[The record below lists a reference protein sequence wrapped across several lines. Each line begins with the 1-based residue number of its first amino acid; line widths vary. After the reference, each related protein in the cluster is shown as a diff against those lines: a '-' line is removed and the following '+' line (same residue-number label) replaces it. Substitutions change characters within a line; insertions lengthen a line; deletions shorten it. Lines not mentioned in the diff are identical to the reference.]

1 MHSNRENKLN
11 RNNILFIMDIPI
23 IDNLLVISVA
33 TDPHHTGFQYFI
45 NSLKYNNIQYKILGL
60 NTKWNG
66 GIMEE
71 GMGGGQKINLLKEE
85 LKRWDMDK
93 LKSTLLLFSDSYDVI
108 TVSTES
114 EIIEKYYSISKNQI
128 LFSAEKYCWPDF
140 SLEKYYPN
148 TKSNYKFLNSG
159 GFIGNAYDI
168 LNILGMDINDHDD
181 DQLYFTKIFLFNN
194 VNIKLDYNCQIF
206 QTLNGKINDIYIYKN
221 RIINKSHLTF
231 PSFIHGNGNSKEYLY
246 NIAKHLSFLRN

>member
-1 MHSNRENKLN
+1 MDESN
-11 RNNILFIMDIPI
+11 

-33 TDPHHTGFQYFI
+33 TDANNQGFQYFI

-60 NTKWNG
+60 NTKWKG
-66 GIMEE
+66 GFMEE

-85 LKRWDMDK
+85 LKDWDEVK

-108 TVSTES
+108 NVSTEY
-114 EIIEKYYSISKNQI
+114 EIIEKYFSISKNQI
-128 LFSAEKYCWPDF
+128 LFSAEKYCWPDI

-148 TKSNYKFLNSG
+148 TKSKYKFLNSG

-168 LNILGMDINDHDD
+168 LNNLDMDIKDDDD
-181 DQLYFTKIFLFNN
+181 DQLYFTKIFIFNN
-194 VNIKLDYNCQIF
+194 VNIKIDYNCEIF
-206 QTLNGKINDIYIYKN
+206 QTLNGSIKDIYIYKN
-221 RIINKSHLTF
+221 KINNKIQSTF

-246 NIAKHLSFLRN
+246 NIAKHLSFLPN

>member
-33 TDPHHTGFQYFI
+33 TDPHHKGFQYFI
-45 NSLKYNNIQYKILGL
+45 NSLKHNNIQYKILGL

-66 GIMEE
+66 GIMEQ
-71 GMGGGQKINLLKEE
+71 GMGGGQKINLLKAE
-85 LKRWDMDK
+85 LKTWDTVK
-93 LKSTLLLFSDSYDVI
+93 LKTTLLLFSDSYDVI

-114 EIIEKYYSISKNQI
+114 EIIKKYYSISKNHI
-128 LFSAEKYCWPDF
+128 LFSAEKYCWPDI

-168 LNILGMDINDHDD
+168 LNILTMDIKDNDD

-194 VNIKLDYNCQIF
+194 VNIKLDYYCEIF
-206 QTLNGKINDIYIYKN
+206 QTLNGTIQDIYIYKN
-221 RIINKSHLTF
+221 RIINKSQLTF
-231 PSFIHGNGNSKEYLY
+231 PSFIHGNGSSKKYLY

>member
-1 MHSNRENKLN
+1 
-11 RNNILFIMDIPI
+11 MDDSI

-33 TDPHHTGFQYFI
+33 TDPHDKGFQHFI
-45 NSLKYNNIQYKILGL
+45 NSLKYKNIQYKILGL

-71 GMGGGQKINLLKEE
+71 GMGGGQKINLLKAE
-85 LKRWDMDK
+85 LKTWDTVK
-93 LKSTLLLFSDSYDVI
+93 LKTTLLLFSDSYDVI

-114 EIIEKYYSISKNQI
+114 EIIKKYYSISKNHI
-128 LFSAEKYCWPDF
+128 LFSAEKYCWPDI

-168 LNILGMDINDHDD
+168 LNILTMDIKDNDD

-194 VNIKLDYNCQIF
+194 VNIKLDYNCEIF
-206 QTLNGKINDIYIYKN
+206 QTLNGNIQDIYIYKN
-221 RIINKSHLTF
+221 RIINKSQLTF

-246 NIAKHLSFLRN
+246 SISKNLSIMRT

>member
-1 MHSNRENKLN
+1 MN
-11 RNNILFIMDIPI
+11 
-23 IDNLLVISVA
+23 NLLVISVA
-33 TDPHHTGFQYFI
+33 TDANNQGFQYFI
-45 NSLKYNNIQYKILGL
+45 NSLKNNNIQYKILGL

-71 GMGGGQKINLLKEE
+71 GMGGGQKINLLKAE
-85 LKRWDMDK
+85 LKRWDTVK
-93 LKSTLLLFSDSYDVI
+93 LKTTLLLFSDSYDVI

-114 EIIEKYYSISKNQI
+114 EIIKKYYSISKNHI
-128 LFSAEKYCWPDF
+128 LFSAEKYCWPDI

-168 LNILGMDINDHDD
+168 LNILTMDIKDNDD

-194 VNIKLDYNCQIF
+194 VNIKLDYYCEIF
-206 QTLNGKINDIYIYKN
+206 QTLNGIIQDIYIYKN
-221 RIINKSHLTF
+221 RIINKSQLTF
-231 PSFIHGNGNSKEYLY
+231 PSFIHGNGSSKKYLY